1 MTPAVEVHDLVKR
14 YPKRDVNA
22 VDGLSFTVQ
31 PGEIFG
37 LLGPNGAGK
46 STTIGVLTTRVRA
59 TSGEARVAGM
69 DVVRNAV
76 AARTLFAVVPQQ
88 TNLDRSLTPRQ
99 NLAFHAAYHGFSR
112 TDRNAKAAAML
123 DEFGLADQADDKV
136 DWYSGGMAQRLMIA
150 RAMMHEPK
158 VLFLDEPTT
167 GLDPQSRL
175 FMWERVRDLRSR
187 GVTVVLTTHDMDEA
201 AEMADRVGIVDHG
214 KLLALD
220 TPEGLTRG
228 LAGHSVLD
236 LSVTAGDGDDPEKLV
251 AALTDV
257 AGVERGEAVA
267 GGPIRLY
274 LTADPAT
281 VLAPVIAVLG
291 GRSATLTNVHMGAA
305 SLEDVF
311 IDLTGRGLR

>member
-1 MTPAVEVHDLVKR
+1 MTPAVEVRDLVKR

-46 STTIGVLTTRVRA
+46 STTIGVLTTRVKA
-59 TSGEARVAGM
+59 TAGEAIVAGV
-69 DVVRNAV
+69 DVVRDPV
-76 AARTLFAVVPQQ
+76 AARKLFAVVPQQ

-99 NLAFHAAYHGFSR
+99 NLAFHAAYHGLSR
-112 TDRNAKAAAML
+112 ADRNAKAAAML
-123 DEFGLADQADDKV
+123 DEFGLADQADIKV

-214 KLLALD
+214 KLLALN
-220 TPEGLTRG
+220 TPEGLTRSI
-228 LAGHSVLD
+228 AGHAVLD
-236 LSVTAGDGDDPEKLV
+236 LAVTPADGDDPEKLIV
-251 AALTDV
+251 ALTDV

-267 GGPIRLY
+267 GGPLRLY
-274 LTADPAT
+274 LTTDPAT
-281 VLAPVIAVLG
+281 VLAPLIAVLS

>member
-22 VDGLSFTVQ
+22 VDGLSFTVE

-59 TSGEARVAGM
+59 TAGEAKVAGV
-69 DVVRNAV
+69 DVIRDAV
-76 AARTLFAVVPQQ
+76 AARKLFAVVPQQ

-99 NLAFHAAYHGFSR
+99 NLAFHAAYHGLSR

-123 DEFGLADQADDKV
+123 DEFGLADQADVKV

-201 AEMADRVGIVDHG
+201 AGMADRVGIVDHG

-220 TPEGLTRG
+220 TPAGLTRS

-236 LSVTAGDGDDPEKLV
+236 LTVTPGDGDDPDKLI

-274 LTADPAT
+274 LTTDPAT
-281 VLAPVIAVLG
+281 VLAPVIAVLS
-291 GRSATLTNVHMGAA
+291 GRSATLANVHMGAA

-311 IDLTGRGLR
+311 IELTGRGLR